1 MEQPNLSYIKR
12 LSKGKKA
19 FEENIINIVK
29 EELTEEIKNYFKF
42 ISESNFKKTRESVHR
57 IKHKMSILG
66 LEKSYEITNT
76 FENNLREGS
85 IENRDYFE
93 NILPVMTTFLEKL

>member
-12 LSKGKKA
+12 LSKGEKA

-29 EELTEEIKNYFKF
+29 KELTEEIENYFKF
-42 ISESNFKKTRESVHR
+42 INENNFKKTQESVHR

-66 LEKSYEITNT
+66 LEKSYKITNT
-76 FENNLREGS
+76 FENNLRDGNL
-85 IENRDYFE
+85 ENRDYFE
-93 NILPVMTTFLEKL
+93 SVLPIMTGFLEKL